1 MSSDGIWKK
10 GLEVGRSESKMIVNA
25 TWMVIMDSDV
35 DVPNFHTAIKDNCQ
49 IDLHLTME
57 RTVSAVVVI
66 TAITANPSP
75 IRVKLANFA
84 GHSGFL
90 PRMRHRAA

>member
-1 MSSDGIWKK
+1 
-10 GLEVGRSESKMIVNA
+10 
-25 TWMVIMDSDV
+25 MVTIESDV

-57 RTVSAVVVI
+57 RKVSTVVVI

-75 IRVKLANFA
+75 IRVKAASFA
-84 GHSGFL
+84 GHNGLL
-90 PRMRHRAA
+90 PRMRHRVA